1 MSEQSIQ
8 KILYATDLGEQ
19 TRPAFRMAL
28 SLAQRYGAKLII
40 LHSLESLGA
49 INHLFHAYVSTENTE
64 KFRKTAHAEITEK
77 IHQRVATFC
86 QEIIGHPVEESEF
99 VERIVVL
106 EDSAEVAI
114 LREAEHDEVDMI
126 VLGTRT
132 HSRLSELVLGST
144 AHKVVQLAKVPVLV
158 VPI

>member
-1 MSEQSIQ
+1 MPQEIR
-8 KILYATDLGEQ
+8 KILYATDLGDH

-28 SLAQRYGAKLII
+28 SLAERYGGKLII

-49 INHLFHAYVSTENTE
+49 INNLFQAYVSPETAE
-64 KFRKTAHAEITEK
+64 KFRKEAHAEIIEK
-77 IHQRVATFC
+77 IHQRVASFC
-86 QEIIGHPVEESEF
+86 QEMLGESVEDSDL

-114 LREAEHDEVDMI
+114 LREAEREGVDLI

-132 HSRLSELVLGST
+132 HTRLSELILGST
-144 AHKVVQLAKVPVLV
+144 AHKVTQLAKIPVMV